1 MSETGPAAPSAVR
14 SWSWLKL
21 ALIASLAFNLLF
33 LGAGLARFLVHDK
46 PERVM
51 GLTQVQLIPR
61 KFFSELDRDRKAEL
75 LGIFREFS
83 PQFRDGRRAAR
94 EEVTVLASALE
105 AEPYDPLRV
114 KSAIDGFSARNVGL
128 IASGAEAA
136 MTLIDRL
143 TPEER
148 KRLAIH
154 IRERADRGRGDK
166 RGSD

>member
-1 MSETGPAAPSAVR
+1 M
-14 SWSWLKL
+14 L
-21 ALIASLAFNLLF
+21 A
-33 LGAGLARFLVHDK
+33 
-46 PERVM
+46 
-51 GLTQVQLIPR
+51 T
-61 KFFSELDRDRKAEL
+61 
-75 LGIFREFS
+75 
-83 PQFRDGRRAAR
+83 
-94 EEVTVLASALE
+94 ALE

-114 KSAIDGFSARNVGL
+114 KSAIDSFSAKNVGL